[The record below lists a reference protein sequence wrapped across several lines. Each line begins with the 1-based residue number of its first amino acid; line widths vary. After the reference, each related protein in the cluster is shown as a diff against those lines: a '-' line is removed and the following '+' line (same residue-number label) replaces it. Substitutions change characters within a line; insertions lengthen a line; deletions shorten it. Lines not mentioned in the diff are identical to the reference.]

1 MRKCVIFDLD
11 GTLTQSEE
19 GIWSGVRYAARK
31 LGFPEP
37 DADTLRKFI
46 GPPLGFSF
54 REYMGMDEAMAE
66 TATVTY
72 REYYNVTGLFEN
84 RVYPGI
90 RRLLRTLQQ
99 EGWYI
104 GIATGKPQRTAER
117 VVAHFGLNKFVKK
130 LCGPDGDHRPGKVE
144 LICDALPEGWDASTD
159 EIWMVGDRKFDVEGA
174 IGAGVRSIGV
184 GYGYGSEEELREA
197 GCTQYCATVQD
208 VLDFLCPGAAI
219 PAGAFLSIEGLD
231 GSGKGTQIRL
241 LTDAIER
248 FGFELVL
255 SREPGGCPISE
266 MLRGII
272 LDKNNTEMDDI
283 TEALLYAAARAQH
296 VREVIRP
303 AVAAGKV
310 LLCDRFVDSSVAYQ
324 GGGRQL
330 GVQRVLDI
338 NAPAVDGTMPMA
350 TVYLD
355 VDHATSMARRAAAT
369 ELDRMELA
377 GDSFHARTEA
387 GYRELIA
394 RDPERFIVVDATRTP
409 EEIGKEVAQRVLAR
423 LMEAE

>member
-19 GIWSGVRYAARK
+19 GIWNCVKYAAEK
-31 LGFPEP
+31 LGFPVP
-37 DADTLRKFI
+37 DGPTLRKFI
-46 GPPLGFSF
+46 GPPLGYSF
-54 REYMGMDEAMAE
+54 RAYMGMDEAMADRAVE
-66 TATVTY
+66 VY
-72 REYYNVTGLFEN
+72 RERYNVVGLFEN

-90 RRLLRTLQQ
+90 RRLLRTLRR

-104 GIATGKPQRTAER
+104 GVATGKPQAASER
-117 VVAHFGLNKFVKK
+117 ILAHFGLDRFIARI
-130 LCGPDGDHRPGKVE
+130 CGPVGNHRPDKID
-144 LICDALPEGWDASTD
+144 LIRRALPEGWNAETD
-159 EIWMVGDRKFDVEGA
+159 DVWMVGDRKFDVEGA
-174 IGAGVRSIGV
+174 IGVGVKSIGV
-184 GYGYGSEEELREA
+184 GYGYGSEEELRAA
-197 GCTQYCATVQD
+197 GCTHYCRTVQE
-208 VLDFLCPGAAI
+208 VIDFLCPGAAV
-219 PAGAFLSIEGLD
+219 PAGAFLSVEGLD

-241 LTDAIER
+241 LADVIDR
-248 FGFELVL
+248 YGFELQL

-266 MLRGII
+266 RLREII
-272 LDKNNTEMDDI
+272 LDRNNTEMDDV
-283 TEALLYAAARAQH
+283 TEALLYAASRAQH

-338 NAPAVDGTMPMA
+338 NAPAVDGTMPLA

-355 VDHATSMARRAAAT
+355 VDHETSMRRRAAAT
-369 ELDRMELA
+369 ELDRLELA
-377 GDSFHARTEA
+377 GEGFHARTEA
-387 GYRELIA
+387 GYRELIR
-394 RDPERFIVVDATRTP
+394 RDPARFIVVDATRTP
-409 EEIGKEVAQRVLAR
+409 EEIGKEIAEKVLGR

>member
-1 MRKCVIFDLD
+1 MRKCAIFDLD

-19 GIWSGVRYAARK
+19 GIWNGVRYAAKK

-37 DADTLRKFI
+37 DAATLRKFI

-54 REYMGMDEAMAE
+54 REYMGMDEEMAE
-66 TATVTY
+66 RATFTY

-84 RVYPGI
+84 RVYPGV
-90 RRLLRTLQQ
+90 RRLLRTLRQ

-104 GIATGKPQRTAER
+104 GIATGKPQKTSER
-117 VVAHFGLNKFVKK
+117 VVAHFGLDKFVQK
-130 LCGPDGDHRPGKVE
+130 LCGPDGDHRPGKIE
-144 LICDALPEGWDASTD
+144 LICDALPEGWDAAND

-174 IGAGVRSIGV
+174 IGAGVKSIGV

-208 VLDFLCPGAAI
+208 VIDFLCPDAKA
-219 PAGAFLSIEGLD
+219 PQGAFLSIEGLD

-241 LTDAIER
+241 LTDMIDR
-248 FGFELVL
+248 FGFELQL

-266 MLRGII
+266 KLRDII
-272 LDKNNTEMDDI
+272 LDKNNEEMDDI
-283 TEALLYAAARAQH
+283 AEALLYAAARAQH

-355 VDHATSMARRAAAT
+355 VDHETSMARRAAAT